1 MTTYTATVTSHGETN
16 TFISFTAAQV
26 KAARKAHGTKN
37 VKAVK
42 NEAPK
47 FWYYRGEMVA
57 LIEDVTN
64 GWTLVCSPDGSRQF
78 RAVTAELE
86 YR

>member
-1 MTTYTATVTSHGETN
+1 MSATYTITVNNETYLEC
-16 TFISFTAAQV
+16 SAEML
-26 KAARKAHGTKN
+26 KRMRKTYGAKN

-42 NEAPK
+42 DIAAK
-47 FWYYRGEMVA
+47 FWHYRGEQVA
-57 LIEDVTN
+57 IIEDVTN
-64 GWTLVCSPDGSRQF
+64 GWTLVSSGDGSRQF

>member
-1 MTTYTATVTSHGETN
+1 
-16 TFISFTAAQV
+16 
-26 KAARKAHGTKN
+26 
-37 VKAVK
+37 VK

-57 LIEDVTN
+57 VIEDVTN
-64 GWTLVCSPDGSRQF
+64 GWTLVSSPDGSRQF

>member
-1 MTTYTATVTSHGETN
+1 MTTYTIIHNGETYLECS
-16 TFISFTAAQV
+16 IEML
-26 KAARKAHGTKN
+26 KRMRKQLGTKN

-64 GWTLVCSPDGSRQF
+64 GWTLVSSPDGSRQF

-86 YR
+86 CR